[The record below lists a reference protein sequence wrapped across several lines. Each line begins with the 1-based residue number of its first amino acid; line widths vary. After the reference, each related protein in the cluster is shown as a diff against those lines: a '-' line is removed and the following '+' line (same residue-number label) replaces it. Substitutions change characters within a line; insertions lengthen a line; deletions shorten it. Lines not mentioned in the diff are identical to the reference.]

1 MYRTRLGTRCRRAPD
16 RCPPRSGARRGAPA
30 ELRGD
35 RVHAV
40 PHRREAQRLVRVY
53 RRDVRVHVAEDETAD
68 LLMIQTECTPG
79 GFSGSS
85 GSVAGVGCGHAT
97 MRAGRR
103 RLLRA
108 SVRPSARAWGREE
121 RVDAR
126 WRRVR
131 AARRRCAFGLDYFSR
146 ELKRALRFGLRESIA
161 IGRSVAFDRKL
172 IARPG
177 SADRCDVSWRSSRP
191 SASVAL
197 IKAHVAA
204 ASRSSCSGAAS
215 PRSAPSRHGRPQ
227 RYPPR
232 PRLRGQ
238 EGRLQ
243 DVRARADA
251 PRRRRDPRR
260 GPPNPRRSASSTSP
274 RAPRCCRWTSSRRL
288 RRT

>member
-1 MYRTRLGTRCRRAPD
+1 M
-16 RCPPRSGARRGAPA
+16 
-30 ELRGD
+30 
-35 RVHAV
+35 
-40 PHRREAQRLVRVY
+40 
-53 RRDVRVHVAEDETAD
+53 
-68 LLMIQTECTPG
+68 
-79 GFSGSS
+79 
-85 GSVAGVGCGHAT
+85 
-97 MRAGRR
+97 
-103 RLLRA
+103 
-108 SVRPSARAWGREE
+108 
-121 RVDAR
+121 DAR

-197 IKAHVAA
+197 NKAHVAA

-260 GPPNPRRSASSTSP
+260 GHRTRDGAQVQLLRGPRDVAAGHPRGGSGGHDQLQGHGDVRHGDVPPREGLHEDRGRGGGGPPRTRGDPGQLQGSIVRSLDRSTRETFFCGARDDISDPSSP
-274 RAPRCCRWTSSRRL
+274 PPLAR
-288 RRT
+288 